1 MAYRDLGPPPK
12 LQNVDPVLER
22 WLYQLW
28 RQVSGLDNYSSA
40 AISTTAIS
48 TQTLSTSTAYAQL
61 VSTAALT
68 TGTLWAGDTAK
79 VSTLVSSQT
88 LSTGIVYATNTSTG
102 SVSTTSVYASGNV
115 SGATVSSGPAY
126 PSFISTK
133 NISANTLYGY
143 ISSGATPYFTFSHG
157 VGSQLQM
164 RNAGGS
170 DELVQFGVGNSTGI
184 NSMYV
189 GFGGLTVG
197 GVIVTDINSVTVY
210 TSSYSAATGKFT
222 WDGFSTKAV
231 TSGVVSV
238 GTNLSSATVSTGS
251 VYAAT
256 QVSTALA
263 LVGTNLSSATI
274 STQHVY
280 ASTITLNVPIQA
292 SSVQMLK
299 IGSPTYSTVEDM
311 QTIIHSCGWISG
323 GVISAD
329 ANGIDVTAGEGVIR
343 DANAR
348 TGLIY
353 WVTWSAVADQT
364 GPASGSTK
372 YVGVEYNAGTP
383 QIIIKDTYSW
393 NFYDE
398 FPLGSVTYDG
408 NDWHVQNTPFEIGDH
423 AGLMVRQMTETMTWA
438 RDNFNG
444 GLVIG
449 DVGANNDLT
458 LTAGA
463 LWYGLTRKTFSAV
476 DTSAAG
482 TFDAYYHVGGT
493 WTTSTLSAW
502 PATQYDDGTD
512 LVTMT
517 NNRYANLWFY
527 LDVSKD
533 RLNMLYGTNEYVTIA
548 QAENESAPGTVPPT
562 IEEHGRLL
570 GRFIFQESNTS
581 ADEVNSVWDTTFSIA
596 GVTDHGSLAGLAD
609 DDHTQYL
616 LASGA
621 RAATFLS
628 TGGLDATG
636 SVSSAT
642 VSTASVYAATQV
654 STAQALVGTNLSSAT
669 ISTGLLYALRGSS
682 GFSTAINARTA
693 AVFENSN
700 AAGAT
705 ISILSPSTGYSGI
718 FFGDEGSEVP
728 GQIKYWHTSNVLAL
742 YVGGADRLTLTNSV
756 GKFDNNLSSVTIST
770 GTIYGALSTASIST
784 SSISTAALTTG
795 TLWAGSVASVSTRLS
810 WQTVSTGTVY
820 GGIDI
825 DRNNAAKIGAT
836 STDTAIK
843 LLIRGTSTGLR
854 IGTDVS
860 SALIDAVDNTGTGS
874 YQNLA
879 ITARQSTAI
888 QIVGSGVVGY
898 FDLNGLN
905 VATRVSTASISTASV
920 YAATQVSTT
929 ASYTNTLLAGTNVQ
943 VSSGTGRVVFNTD
956 AGGSIEFGRTDTSST
971 PYFDWHSGTV
981 LTDYDVRILASGGN
995 GSSGGGTL
1003 RIYADNVSTSK
1014 LILQTNLSSATVS
1027 TASVYAPTSVS
1038 TAAIS
1043 TGSLAATGLVSSANI
1058 STGSVYAPTRVST
1071 AAISTGSLI
1080 ATGLVSSATIS
1091 TASIRAT
1098 ANISSATMS
1107 TASLY
1112 APTQVSTAKA
1122 LVGTNLSSATIST
1135 GTVYYSTLSP
1145 SITVGG
1151 AWKHTFDD
1159 EDLYI
1164 STGYNYIVSEALT
1177 FTGTGTLT
1185 AVGDGRLH
1193 VIGGSA

>member
-654 STAQALVGTNLSSAT
+654 STALALVGTNLSSAT
-669 ISTGLLYALRGSS
+669 
-682 GFSTAINARTA
+682 
-693 AVFENSN
+693 V
-700 AAGAT
+700 
-705 ISILSPSTGYSGI
+705 
-718 FFGDEGSEVP
+718 
-728 GQIKYWHTSNVLAL
+728 
-742 YVGGADRLTLTNSV
+742 
-756 GKFDNNLSSVTIST
+756 ST
-770 GTIYGALSTASIST
+770 GTVYGSLSTASIST
-784 SSISTAALTTG
+784 SVISSAAIST
-795 TLWAGSVASVSTRLS
+795 GSLYIGS
-810 WQTVSTGTVY
+810 
-820 GGIDI
+820 GI
-825 DRNNAAKIGAT
+825 AEY
-836 STDTAIK
+836 
-843 LLIRGTSTGLR
+843 
-854 IGTDVS
+854 V
-860 SALIDAVDNTGTGS
+860 GTGGK
-874 YQNLA
+874 YLRFYN
-879 ITARQSTAI
+879 
-888 QIVGSGVVGY
+888 
-898 FDLNGLN
+898 
-905 VATRVSTASISTASV
+905 
-920 YAATQVSTT
+920 
-929 ASYTNTLLAGTNVQ
+929 
-943 VSSGTGRVVFNTD
+943 SSGTYTSGSFGARIFYDTD
-956 AGGSIEFGRTDTSST
+956 SALNIDFFEEVLNFRGAAAALRGQFLSTGITITNNITAG
-971 PYFDWHSGTV
+971 V
-981 LTDYDVRILASGGN
+981 
-995 GSSGGGTL
+995 
-1003 RIYADNVSTSK
+1003 
-1014 LILQTNLSSATVS
+1014 NLSSQTVS
-1027 TASVYAPTSVS
+1027 TASVYAPT
-1038 TAAIS
+1038 
-1043 TGSLAATGLVSSANI
+1043 
-1058 STGSVYAPTRVST
+1058 
-1071 AAISTGSLI
+1071 
-1080 ATGLVSSATIS
+1080 
-1091 TASIRAT
+1091 
-1098 ANISSATMS
+1098 
-1107 TASLY
+1107 
-1112 APTQVSTAKA
+1112 QVSTALA

-1135 GTVYYSTLSP
+1135 GTLYYTTLSP
-1145 SITVGG
+1145 AVTGGG

-1159 EDLYI
+1159 EDLYV
-1164 STGYNYIVSEALT
+1164 SSGYNYIVSEALT
-1177 FTGTGTLT
+1177 FTGTGTFT
-1185 AVGDGRLH
+1185 VVGDGRLH
-1193 VIGGSA
+1193 VIGGTA